1 MPTPI
6 REAALAAIAARLAAQ
21 NPTATVE
28 RTRRADVDADK
39 DRFPHLNLIGGDW
52 AADVTAEPGMTHYTM
67 GFTVTGHVRARTDL
81 LAEQALSALHADT
94 VEALATWQPT
104 VDGMDTP
111 IEEGAE
117 IRLLTAEESEKP
129 VGRFDARF
137 SVLLI
142 AATGTLT
149 TD

>member
-6 REAALAAIAARLAAQ
+6 REAALAAIATRLAAQ
-21 NPTATVE
+21 IPTATVE
-28 RTRRADVDADK
+28 RTRRAEVEAAS
-39 DRFPHLNLIGGDW
+39 DRLPHLNIIGGDW

-67 GFTVTGHVRARTDL
+67 GFTIVGHVRARTDL
-81 LAEQALSALHADT
+81 LAEQAMSALHADT
-94 VEALATWQPT
+94 VEALVTWEPAVT
-104 VDGMDTP
+104 GMDTP

-117 IRLLTAEESEKP
+117 IRLLAAEESEKP

-137 SVLLI
+137 AVLLI